1 MKKLMKM
8 LFIIGMMVATA
19 VSAFAQSVSAQT
31 KPDVLFLMAEEP
43 YCEIQYDY
51 WDLAELVAASD
62 TLMDDDAFYSLM
74 DSFFDRS
81 IDGIEDDVLYMD
93 DPEQPAFLVLVPH
106 YASKKEAE
114 EYGIQ
119 DILLQF
125 VVDDEDEIVV
135 LFSMLT
141 SVGWMDYLIEEQDIS
156 DFFASVA
163 FLQHQNQVSP
173 K

>member
-1 MKKLMKM
+1 
-8 LFIIGMMVATA
+8 MMMATA
-19 VSAFAQSVSAQT
+19 VSAFAQSVSA
-31 KPDVLFLMAEEP
+31 KSDVLFLMAEEP
-43 YCEIQYDY
+43 YCEIPYDY

-74 DSFFDRS
+74 DSFLDRS
-81 IDGIEDDVLYMD
+81 IDGIEDDALVVD
-93 DPEQPAFLVLVPH
+93 SEQPAFLALIPH
-106 YASKKEAE
+106 YASKEEAE
-114 EYGIQ
+114 DYGIT

-125 VVDDEDEIVV
+125 IVDDEDEIVV
-135 LFSMLT
+135 LFSMHT
-141 SVGWMDYLIEEQDIS
+141 SVGWMDCIMEEQDIS